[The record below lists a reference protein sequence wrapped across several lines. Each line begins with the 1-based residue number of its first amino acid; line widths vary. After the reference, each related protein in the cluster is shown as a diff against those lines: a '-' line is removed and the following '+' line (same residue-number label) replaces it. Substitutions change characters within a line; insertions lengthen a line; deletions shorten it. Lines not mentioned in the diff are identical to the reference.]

1 MSLKVWYKDDW
12 ATLNLFFVPMSII
25 YKETREAC
33 GASAKVKWML
43 EFIFVLII
51 STNFTSQLYGP
62 LIAYPLV
69 FDTI

>member
-1 MSLKVWYKDDW
+1 
-12 ATLNLFFVPMSII
+12 MSII

>member
-12 ATLNLFFVPMSII
+12 ETLNLFFVPTSI

-43 EFIFVLII
+43 EFMFVLKI

-62 LIAYPLV
+62 LIAYPLA